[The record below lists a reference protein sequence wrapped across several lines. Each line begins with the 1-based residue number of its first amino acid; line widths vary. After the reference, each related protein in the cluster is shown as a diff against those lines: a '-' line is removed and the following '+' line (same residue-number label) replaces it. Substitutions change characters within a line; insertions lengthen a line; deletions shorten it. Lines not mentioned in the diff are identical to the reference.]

1 MAANNILLMRKRN
14 HDFLLLAIA
23 LAYKQA
29 DRFASLK
36 NKLGNRMMKQLLN
49 SVTAKYR
56 DLSEASR
63 SIICLS
69 LHFCQIIVKNVKS
82 VDNTEKMAL
91 KLAKL
96 PSLKVIC

>member
-1 MAANNILLMRKRN
+1 
-14 HDFLLLAIA
+14 
-23 LAYKQA
+23 
-29 DRFASLK
+29 
-36 NKLGNRMMKQLLN
+36 MMKQLLN

-69 LHFCQIIVKNVKS
+69 LHFRQIIVKNVKS

-91 KLAKL
+91 KLVKL

>member
-1 MAANNILLMRKRN
+1 MRKRN

-23 LAYKQA
+23 LAHKQA

-36 NKLGNRMMKQLLN
+36 NKLGDRMIKQLFN

-63 SIICLS
+63 SVICLS
-69 LHFCQIIVKNVKS
+69 LQFPQMIVKNVKS

-91 KLAKL
+91 KLVKL

>member
-1 MAANNILLMRKRN
+1 MRKRN
-14 HDFLLLAIA
+14 HDFLLLAIP

-29 DRFASLK
+29 DRFPSLK
-36 NKLGNRMMKQLLN
+36 NKLGDRRMKQLLHL
-49 SVTAKYR
+49 VTAKYR
-56 DLSEASR
+56 GAKYRGEQINYLPQP
-63 SIICLS
+63 S
-69 LHFCQIIVKNVKS
+69 LLPNIVKNVKS